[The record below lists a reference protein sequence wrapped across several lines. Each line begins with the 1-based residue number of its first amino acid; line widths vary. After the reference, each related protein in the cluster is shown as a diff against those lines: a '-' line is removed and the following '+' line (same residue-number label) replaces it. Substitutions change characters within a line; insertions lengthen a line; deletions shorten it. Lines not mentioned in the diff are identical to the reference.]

1 MKYKSYTWNN
11 IQQYIYQLSQKV
23 EQSGEKF
30 DLIVGIAR
38 GGLTISHILSDFLG
52 LPVASFTITSYKDF
66 KQQKELV
73 LSYEVGALL
82 DQKNILLV
90 DDVSDSGK
98 SLVRGVKHLQEM
110 KAKKIKTASL
120 FIKPWTKFK
129 PDFYI
134 KEATE
139 WLIFPYEMKET
150 INAFQ
155 KQFKKDGLSEKQ
167 IINKLKSIKL
177 PTYWIKEL
185 RPD

>member
-1 MKYKSYTWNN
+1 MKYKSYTWDN

-23 EQSGEKF
+23 EQSGQKF

-52 LPVASFTITSYKDF
+52 LPVASFTIASYKDF
-66 KQQKELV
+66 KQQKEPV
-73 LSYEVGALL
+73 LTYKMGNSLEE
-82 DQKNILLV
+82 KKILLV
-90 DDVSDSGK
+90 DDISDSGK
-98 SLVRGVKHLQEM
+98 SFVRGIKHLQEM
-110 KAKKIKTASL
+110 RAKNIKTASL

-150 INAFQ
+150 IDAFQ

-167 IINKLKSIKL
+167 IINRLKSIKL
-177 PTYWIKEL
+177 PTHWIKEL
-185 RPD
+185 KSD

>member
-52 LPVASFTITSYKDF
+52 LPVASFTIASYKDF
-66 KQQKELV
+66 KQQKEPV
-73 LSYEVGALL
+73 LTYKIGNSL
-82 DQKNILLV
+82 DKKNILLV
-90 DDVSDSGK
+90 DDISDSGK
-98 SLVRGVKHLQEM
+98 SFIRGIKHLQEM
-110 KAKKIKTASL
+110 RAKNIKTASL
-120 FIKPWTKFK
+120 FVKPWTKFK

-150 INAFQ
+150 IDTL
-155 KQFKKDGLSEKQ
+155 KKLFKDQNLSDMQ
-167 IINKLKSIKL
+167 IKNQLKKIKL
-177 PTYWIKEL
+177 PATWITKF
-185 RPD
+185 

>member
-1 MKYKSYTWNN
+1 MKYASYSWNK
-11 IQQYIYQLSQKV
+11 IQQYVYQLSQKV

-52 LPVASFTITSYKDF
+52 LPVASFTINSYKDF
-66 KQQKELV
+66 KQQKELI

-82 DQKNILLV
+82 DQKKILLV

-98 SLVRGVKHLQEM
+98 SFVRGVKHLQEM
-110 KAKKIKTASL
+110 KAKNVKTASL

-134 KEATE
+134 KEATA

-150 INAFQ
+150 IDALQ
-155 KQFKKDGLSEKQ
+155 KQFKDQDLSDIQ
-167 IINKLKSIKL
+167 IKNQLKKIKL
-177 PTYWIKEL
+177 PATWITKFL
-185 RPD
+185 K